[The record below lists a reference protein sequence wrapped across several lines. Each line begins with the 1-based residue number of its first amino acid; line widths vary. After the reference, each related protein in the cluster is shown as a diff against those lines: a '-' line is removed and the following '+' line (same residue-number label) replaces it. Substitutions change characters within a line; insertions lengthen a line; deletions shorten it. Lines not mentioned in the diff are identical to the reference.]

1 MSSNSIYFQEWT
13 TTAHSKM
20 RLEIY
25 PLAKKVG
32 TNTTLPA
39 FESRYVQL
47 PSEALLSVGNISAKF
62 ELLPM
67 GVAETGTFQT
77 SINLS
82 NLPAHLRE
90 RLLANQDD
98 SHPPVWAIFIAP
110 DGINWERRALF
121 VGVQKRVP
129 SMRIGING
137 NGDEIADFDV
147 VDIFRYCFEY
157 IKLDDATLLDLC
169 DAYYYRADRIYDY
182 AVTEV
187 GNKLHSDFA
196 MGGSPAHF
204 YGTNNDHYRH
214 SAWMLAMNE
223 FLSCIRATVDS
234 LFQRLFCQS
243 TTASVFIDFTTTQ
256 QPHAH
261 KRVTL
266 FFNHAT
272 TLANTISVDPS
283 TSDLHFIAK
292 ITERLD
298 NTQILGGEL
307 YDKKDG
313 LLKLGNCYD
322 FFKAYCEN
330 FACKLSYWIDATPNT
345 SGVPTLHIKTLGAF
359 EGIAYN
365 HDYVDEVA
373 KVMTILNND
382 IAVEV
387 GTSSIRSARAIV
399 QNAAELDV
407 NEYEVKLTGAE
418 SERDYD
424 VLLYFHNHPTNAD
437 SGNRWKPGVRSGV
450 FDRTAQFPNPDL
462 ADGYSDAPSSTMN
475 SAFDFFPYSKV
486 YHKFQA
492 ETLPWADDAPRFD
505 EPQAYYFIK
514 PAENVTIDDT
524 MFTQDQVATTHP
536 AISKTN
542 GGFWTDHK
550 TLVQIGSTSRVGLG
564 FCLADYVTKVFG
576 STSNMVLSC
585 STTNVFLFDLG
596 KRIRSNATT
605 LDLQDFGFSYE
616 TTSLAYSADSNT
628 ANAITGVD
636 FDVKTGVSKVTVFI
650 KGAN

>member
-1 MSSNSIYFQEWT
+1 MTSTSIYYQEWVT
-13 TTAHSKM
+13 ERGHKM

-67 GVAETGTFQT
+67 GVSETGTFQN

-82 NLPAHLRE
+82 NVPSHLRE

-110 DGINWERRALF
+110 DGTNWERRALF

-129 SMRIGING
+129 SMRIGINA
-137 NGDEIADFDV
+137 NGHEIADFDV
-147 VDIFRYCFEY
+147 VDVFRYCFEY

-169 DAYYYRADRIYDY
+169 EDYLTNADRLYDY
-182 AVTEV
+182 AVMEG
-187 GNKLHSDFA
+187 GNKLHADFA
-196 MGGSPAHF
+196 MGGRPAHF
-204 YGTNNDHYRH
+204 YGSAGDHYRH
-214 SAWMLAMNE
+214 SAKMLAMNE

-243 TTASVFIDFTTTQ
+243 TTTSVLIDFATTQ

-261 KRVTL
+261 ERVTL
-266 FFNHAT
+266 FFDHAQA
-272 TLANTISVDPS
+272 LANTISGTPS

-292 ITERLD
+292 ITERID
-298 NTQILGGEL
+298 ATKILGGEL

-330 FACKLSYWIDATPNT
+330 FACKLSYWVDATPNT

-359 EGIAYN
+359 EGIAFD
-365 HDYVDEVA
+365 HDYEDEVA
-373 KVMTILNND
+373 KVMATLKND
-382 IAVEV
+382 IAVEI

-424 VLLYFHNHPTNAD
+424 LLLYFHNHPTNAD
-437 SGNRWKPGVRSGV
+437 NQWKPGERTGL
-450 FDRTAQFPNPDL
+450 FDTSAQFPNPDIDD
-462 ADGYSDAPSSTMN
+462 AYTDAPASTMN
-475 SAFDFFPYSKV
+475 SAFDYFPYSKI
-486 YHKFQA
+486 YHKVA
-492 ETLPWADDAPRFD
+492 TNTLAWADDVNSEFV
-505 EPQAYYFIK
+505 FIK

-524 MFTQDQVATTHP
+524 MFSQDQVSTTHP
-536 AISKTN
+536 AINKVV
-542 GGFWTDHK
+542 GGYWTDHK
-550 TLVQIGSTSRVGLG
+550 TAVQIGQDSRVGLG
-564 FCLADYVTKVFG
+564 YCLADYVTKVFG

-596 KRIRSNATT
+596 KRIRSNATA
-605 LDLQDFGFSYE
+605 LDLQDLGFSFE
-616 TTSLAYSADSNT
+616 TTALSYSADVNT
-628 ANAITGVD
+628 ANAITSID
-636 FDVKTGVSKVTVFI
+636 FDVKTGISKVGIFI